1 MKYLNFNYIEYN
13 AEFSTILVI
22 KRYLVKG
29 EILRKKIK
37 KCLIGYKRL
46 RISYFGVLV
55 WNQK

>member
-46 RISYFGVLV
+46 RISYFWVLV
-55 WNQK
+55 